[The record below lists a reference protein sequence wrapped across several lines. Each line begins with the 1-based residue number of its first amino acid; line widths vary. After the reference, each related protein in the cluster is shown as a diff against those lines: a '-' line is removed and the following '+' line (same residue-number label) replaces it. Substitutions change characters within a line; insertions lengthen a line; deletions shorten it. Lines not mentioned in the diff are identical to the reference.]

1 MRDNGI
7 KPIPR
12 KKTGI
17 DKTEAIIWYICVF
30 FIVLGGIFH
39 CTKHLYLDNP
49 FIPEVFRQL
58 YFQSESLD
66 WAQTV
71 MAIVTLSMF
80 FLAISFSKNMEKKV
94 PAYIR
99 ILVIAFALIAM
110 IEATFNSAWDIFAN
124 SMLGIVILILTF
136 VPPPQR
142 KVYFPP
148 EFMIF
153 IYLFIFASMFCGEVL
168 HFYYLFSIWDIIVH
182 FTSAP
187 FIGYAG
193 FLMVYTKNKDVN
205 IHHKISPL
213 FIVLY
218 AFCFSMMIG
227 VVWEFFEY
235 GVDVIL
241 GSNMQKARNLELV
254 YGYFDT
260 RLGLLDTMEDLIVDA
275 LGAFLVSGI
284 CYYYL
289 TTIKERGNNFFHMRD
304 VFIEENPELFQ

>member
-17 DKTEAIIWYICVF
+17 DKAEAIIWYICVF

-110 IEATFNSAWDIFAN
+110 IEAIFNSAWDIFAN
-124 SMLGIVILILTF
+124 SFGKDKLL
-136 VPPPQR
+136 
-142 KVYFPP
+142 
-148 EFMIF
+148 
-153 IYLFIFASMFCGEVL
+153 
-168 HFYYLFSIWDIIVH
+168 
-182 FTSAP
+182 
-187 FIGYAG
+187 
-193 FLMVYTKNKDVN
+193 FLMDLVFAKNVN
-205 IHHKISPL
+205 IEA
-213 FIVLY
+213 V
-218 AFCFSMMIG
+218 
-227 VVWEFFEY
+227 E
-235 GVDVIL
+235 
-241 GSNMQKARNLELV
+241 NLK
-254 YGYFDT
+254 D
-260 RLGLLDTMEDLIVDA
+260 
-275 LGAFLVSGI
+275 
-284 CYYYL
+284 
-289 TTIKERGNNFFHMRD
+289 
-304 VFIEENPELFQ
+304 FIERDKIINNNITLPFTGKDIMSRFNLKSGLKIGELINLVKDKLFENPDLSEEDMWNLIEQAL

>member
-30 FIVLGGIFH
+30 LIVLGALFH

-99 ILVIAFALIAM
+99 LLVMAFALIAM
-110 IEATFNSAWDIFAN
+110 IVAIFNSAWDIFAN

-168 HFYYLFSIWDIIVH
+168 HFYYLFSIWDLIVH

-205 IHHKISPL
+205 IHLKISPL
-213 FIVLY
+213 FIALY

-227 VVWEFFEY
+227 VAWEFFEY

-275 LGAFLVSGI
+275 LGAFLVSAIG
-284 CYYYL
+284 YYCL
-289 TTIKERGNNFFHMRD
+289 TTLKERENNFFHMRD
-304 VFIEENPELFQ
+304 VFIEENPALFQ